1 MGFMGSGK
9 STVGRRTAKLL
20 NCPFIDSDNL
30 IEERCGSINTIF
42 ETQGEKQFRII
53 ESDIIKEVLIQKKMV
68 VFSIGGGGFCSSRN
82 VKICLDNAVIFYL
95 NCTFENCYDRIRR
108 NENRPLA
115 KKGKKWLMK
124 LYNSR
129 LPYYNNAAFTID
141 SDKSVNE
148 TAKEIILFYNRIK
161 KS

>member
-9 STVGRRTAKLL
+9 STIGRRTAKLL
-20 NCPFIDSDNL
+20 NYPFIDSDNL
-30 IEERCGSINTIF
+30 IEERYGSISTIF

-53 ESDIIKEVLIQKKMV
+53 ESDIIKEVLIRKKSV

-95 NCTFENCYDRIRR
+95 NCTFNICYDRIRR
-108 NENRPLA
+108 NANRPLA

-124 LYNSR
+124 LYNRR
-129 LPYYNNAAFTID
+129 LPYYNNATLMVD
-141 SDKSVNE
+141 SDKSANE
-148 TAKEIILFYNRIK
+148 TAKEIILLYNRTK